1 MKAAFFLTAYLSR
14 RDRTPIPMLVVC
26 YASLPPLRPSFSL
39 PPSWWCATFSCL
51 PPQICFAPRLVQPCA
66 RLVALSAAVTNPAGL
81 PWPHNRKLT
90 TTDSYGACARIF
102 LRTLLGPPSA
112 TFRVG
117 RRIAPAPRGLFD
129 TVAFGHCNIA
139 RYYGPLLISEAIEI
153 IDL

>member
-26 YASLPPLRPSFSL
+26 YASLPPLRPSFTL

-90 TTDSYGACARIF
+90 TTDSYGASFCGLSLAPECNLPRWTPNSP
-102 LRTLLGPPSA
+102 RPS
-112 TFRVG
+112 
-117 RRIAPAPRGLFD
+117 PRGLFD

-139 RYYGPLLISEAIEI
+139 RYYGPLLISEAIEH
-153 IDL
+153 